1 MLICHTKL
9 QFQKNNKSIEIN
21 IYTEIK
27 DSASELMKSRGLFVV
42 AFSMRKPPV
51 LPGVNKKPWQIK
63 PLKSGNRISGE
74 ILRRMCDDKRV
85 ETIEAHEMQ
94 NHALTKSSGLVGAGP
109 GATALSSYGFG
120 LCSLIMSVL
129 FQC

>member
-1 MLICHTKL
+1 MSDLI
-9 QFQKNNKSIEIN
+9 
-21 IYTEIK
+21 
-27 DSASELMKSRGLFVV
+27 GLF
-42 AFSMRKPPV
+42 FWNDGEKFIPV
-51 LPGVNKKPWQIK
+51 DCIIVHM
-63 PLKSGNRISGE
+63 KSGNRISGE

-129 FQC
+129 FQF